1 MTMREPPDAGP
12 ARPSDIRTNRLG
24 GEASAYLRQHAG
36 NPIHWQPWDRD
47 ALALARDRDLPVFLS
62 IGYASCHWCHVMAHE
77 VFEDAE
83 VAALL
88 NECFVCIKVD
98 REERPDLDEAYMAA
112 VTAQTGR
119 GGWPLSVFLTSDLQ
133 PFHGA
138 TYVPRARFLELCR
151 KVADAYRSH
160 RGELQIQAAQLAGA
174 VAAVPAAAD
183 SVTAEG
189 PPVALDA
196 VEGVARQGLA
206 HHDPEWG
213 GFLQHQKFP
222 TPLRWQFLLHHHR
235 LTGDPQAATAL
246 RRTLEAM
253 ATGGIRDHL
262 GGGFHR
268 YTVEETW
275 LVPHFEIMLY
285 DNAQLASLY
294 LEAGAALDQPWY
306 LGVARDV
313 LDFLLDEMR
322 DGAGGFCASFDADS
336 GGQEGSYYV
345 WTPQEILAVAGERDG
360 PLLAT
365 LLGVAPGGNFE
376 GRSILT
382 RRVDAPHAA
391 MRHGRTTAEAAELF
405 DRLRPRLREIRAARA
420 APARDAKIVT
430 AWNGLALSALA
441 RASAQLDEPAY
452 AAAALQI
459 ADRLWSAHRDARG
472 RLVRAVTGG
481 RPSGEGVLDDY
492 ACLAEGLLDLYQAT
506 GDLAQLRRAR
516 ELLDAAVT
524 LFADDALGFALTA
537 RDVDAPLGRRAEY
550 YDNVE
555 PSGAAALLHGLW
567 RAALLA
573 GDQAGQELV
582 ASHLRRRG
590 ALLERAG
597 LEMAWWAD
605 AALLA
610 AAPGY
615 AAVIAG
621 EPGAADT
628 RALQA
633 AFWNVAPPWAVLATV
648 PAAGADEATRALV
661 PVAAGLTAGGG
672 RALAHVCRPGAC
684 GAPTSDPDEFA
695 RQLLEGWQR

>member
-1 MTMREPPDAGP
+1 MNEPADAGR
-12 ARPSDIRTNRLG
+12 ARPSDSRSNRLG
-24 GEASAYLRQHAG
+24 DEASAYLRQHAG

-47 ALALARDRDLPVFLS
+47 ALAHARDRDLPIFLS

-88 NECFVCIKVD
+88 NERFVCIKVD

-112 VTAQTGR
+112 VTAQSGR

-138 TYVPRARFLELCR
+138 TYVPRARFLELCHR
-151 KVADAYRSH
+151 IDEAYRSH
-160 RGELQIQAAQLAGA
+160 RGELQIQAGQLAGA
-174 VAAVPAAAD
+174 IAAVPFD
-183 SVTAEG
+183 DDG
-189 PPVALDA
+189 PPITTDA
-196 VEGVARQGLA
+196 VAAVARQGLA

-235 LTGDPQAATAL
+235 RTGDPLAATAL

-294 LEAGAALDQPWY
+294 LEAGAALGQPWY

-313 LDFLLDEMR
+313 LDFLLGEMR
-322 DGAGGFCASFDADS
+322 DGEGGFCASFDADS

-345 WTPQEILAVAGERDG
+345 WTPQEILAAAGARDG

-391 MRHGRTTAEAAELF
+391 MRHGREPAEAAALF
-405 DRLRPRLREIRAARA
+405 DRLRPRLREIRAART
-420 APARDAKIVT
+420 APARDRKIVT

-452 AAAALQI
+452 GLAARQI
-459 ADRLWSAHRDARG
+459 AEHLWSAHRDARG
-472 RLVRAVTGG
+472 RLVRAVTDG
-481 RPSGEGVLDDY
+481 RPAGEGVLDDY
-492 ACLAEGLLDLYQAT
+492 ACFAEGLLDLYQAT
-506 GDLAQLRRAR
+506 GDAEQLRRAH
-516 ELLDAAVT
+516 ELLDTAVT
-524 LFADDALGFALTA
+524 LFADDELGFALTA
-537 RDVDAPLGRRAEY
+537 RDVDLPLGRRA
-550 YDNVE
+550 DFFDSVE
-555 PSGAAALLHGLW
+555 PSGAASLLHGLW

-573 GDQAGQELV
+573 GDQAGQARV
-582 ASHLRRRG
+582 VDHLRRRG

-610 AAPGY
+610 VAPGY

-621 EPGAADT
+621 DPDARDT
-628 RALQA
+628 RALRA
-633 AFWNVAPPWAVLATV
+633 AFWSLAPPWAVLATV
-648 PAAGADEATRALV
+648 PAAGADESLRPLI
-661 PVAAGLTAGGG
+661 PVAAGLTARHG
-672 RALAHVCRPGAC
+672 RAVAHVCLPGAC

-695 RQLLEGWQR
+695 RQLLGGWNC

>member
-1 MTMREPPDAGP
+1 MSDTADAGR
-12 ARPSDIRTNRLG
+12 ARPSDTRSNRLG
-24 GEASAYLRQHAG
+24 GEASVYLRQHAG

-47 ALALARDRDLPVFLS
+47 ALARARDHDLPIFLS
-62 IGYASCHWCHVMAHE
+62 IGYSSCHWCHVMAHE

-88 NECFVCIKVD
+88 NERFVCIKVD

-138 TYVPRARFLELCR
+138 TYVPRARFLELCHR
-151 KVADAYRSH
+151 VDEAYRSH
-160 RGELQIQAAQLAGA
+160 RGELQVQAGQLAAA
-174 VAAVPAAAD
+174 VAAAPVD
-183 SVTAEG
+183 GEG
-189 PPVALDA
+189 PPVAA
-196 VEGVARQGLA
+196 ETVEFIARQGLA

-235 LTGDPQAATAL
+235 RTGDPQAAAAL

-294 LEAGAALDQPWY
+294 LEAGAALEQPWY

-313 LDFLLDEMR
+313 LDFLLAEMR
-322 DGAGGFCASFDADS
+322 DGEGGFCASFDADS

-345 WTPQEILAVAGERDG
+345 WTPQEILAAAGERDG

-365 LLGVAPGGNFE
+365 LLGVAPGGNFD

-391 MRHGRTTAEAAELF
+391 MRHGREPAEAAALF
-405 DRLRPRLREIRAARA
+405 DRLRPRLREIRAART
-420 APARDAKIVT
+420 APALDRKIVT

-452 AAAALQI
+452 AAAALQV
-459 ADRLWSAHRDARG
+459 ADRLWSSHRDARG
-472 RLVRAVTGG
+472 HLVRATTDG
-481 RPSGEGVLDDY
+481 RAAGEGVLDDY

-506 GDLAQLRRAR
+506 GDAAQLQRAG
-516 ELLDAAVT
+516 ELLDLAVE
-524 LFADDALGFALTA
+524 LFADDTLGFALTA
-537 RDVDAPLGRRAEY
+537 RGADAPLGRRAEY
-550 YDNVE
+550 FDSVE

-567 RAALLA
+567 RAALLS
-573 GDQAGQELV
+573 GDEARRALV
-582 ASHLRRRG
+582 VEQLRGRG
-590 ALLERAG
+590 AMLERAG

-605 AALLA
+605 TALLA
-610 AAPGY
+610 ASPAY

-621 EPGAADT
+621 EPGARDT
-628 RALQA
+628 RALRA
-633 AFWNVAPPWAVLATV
+633 AFWNLAPPWAVLATV
-648 PAAGADEATRALV
+648 PAAGTGETLRALV
-661 PVAAGLTAGGG
+661 PVAAGLTARND
-672 RALAHVCRPGAC
+672 RAVAHVCLPGAC
-684 GAPTSDPDEFA
+684 GAPTSDPDEFV
-695 RQLLEGWQR
+695 RQLLQGWQR

>member
-1 MTMREPPDAGP
+1 MN
-12 ARPSDIRTNRLG
+12 RPHDDIRSNRLG

-36 NPIHWQPWDRD
+36 NPINWQPWDRD
-47 ALALARDRDLPVFLS
+47 ALAFARDRDLPVFLS

-88 NECFVCIKVD
+88 NERFVCIKVD

-151 KVADAYRSH
+151 RIDEVYRTR
-160 RGELQIQAAQLAGA
+160 RGELQVQAAQLAGA
-174 VAAVPAAAD
+174 IAAVPAAAIPAAND
-183 SVTAEG
+183 G
-189 PPVALDA
+189 PPVATGT
-196 VEGVARQGLA
+196 VEGVARLGLA

-235 LTGDPQAATAL
+235 LTGDRQTAAAL
-246 RRTLEAM
+246 HRTLEAM

-294 LEAGAALDQPWY
+294 LEAGAALDRPWY

-313 LDFLLDEMR
+313 LEFLLREMR
-322 DGAGGFCASFDADS
+322 DGQGGLCASFDADS

-345 WTPQEILAVAGERDG
+345 WTPQEIHAAAGERDG

-365 LLGVAPGGNFE
+365 MLGVAPGGNFE

-391 MRHGRTTAEAAELF
+391 MRHGREPAEAAALF
-405 DRLRPRLREIRAARA
+405 DRLRPRLCEIRAART
-420 APARDAKIVT
+420 APARDDKIVT

-441 RASAQLDEPAY
+441 RASAQLEEPAF

-459 ADRLWSAHRDARG
+459 ADHLWSTHRDARG
-472 RLVRAVTGG
+472 RLVRAATGG
-481 RPSGEGVLDDY
+481 RPAGEGVLDDY

-506 GDLAQLRRAR
+506 GDLAQLRRAG

-524 LFADDALGFALTA
+524 LFADDELGFALTA
-537 RDVDAPLGRRAEY
+537 RGVDAPLGRRAEY
-550 YDNVE
+550 HDNVE

-567 RAALLA
+567 RWSLLT
-573 GDQAGQELV
+573 GDLEGQALV

-590 ALLERAG
+590 AMLERAG

-605 AALLA
+605 SALLV

-661 PVAAGLTAGGG
+661 PVAAGLKARGG

-684 GAPTSDPDEFA
+684 GAPTSDPEAFA
-695 RQLLEGWQR
+695 RQLLDGWSR